1 MIVSY
6 IQNLSKYIYLPIYQ
20 IPQVVPVNWKEKTM
34 LLGMVIS
41 VCCAVI
47 TFFTQTT
54 FICSAFA
61 ALSGVCGL
69 GVISVR
75 HYESVKKLQECIK
88 TLQEENQAFT
98 SHNQTLEAIVIE
110 ERKIATQLTV
120 ENEKLKTEVS
130 KLTIHTEFLHKT
142 SHELLTSV
150 EELRINLIAL
160 GPIVTGS
167 QEIEEKLGFLSRKME
182 TQQAVSKHLIELIS
196 KTMTEQADQLTL
208 KKEILQQLQS
218 LQNNDTTFQK
228 LKELNL
234 LQEQLSS
241 IYDKLGSALSEH
253 HELQNKS
260 IQTSNQLS
268 YIQEQNSL
276 ENTRLQETRQ
286 ELSRVS
292 LELKNTHLALNALL
306 EKYHSFLL
314 KYEKLDKDNCAQ
326 TELSIDHKETVLL

>member
-1 MIVSY
+1 MVVSY
-6 IQNLSKYIYLPIYQ
+6 IQSFAKYIYLPIHQ
-20 IPQVVPVNWKEKTM
+20 KIPQIAPANWKEKTM
-34 LLGMVIS
+34 LMGLVIS
-41 VCCAVI
+41 VCCAVV

-69 GVISVR
+69 GAIYTR
-75 HYESVKKLQECIK
+75 HYESLKKLQEYVK
-88 TLQEENQAFT
+88 TLQEENQRFN
-98 SHNQTLEAIVIE
+98 SYNQALEAIVIE
-110 ERKIATQLTV
+110 EKKTSSQLAV

-130 KLTIHTEFLHKT
+130 KLTIHTEFLSKT
-142 SHELLTSV
+142 SHELLNSV
-150 EELRINLIAL
+150 EDLRINLIAL

-167 QEIEEKLGFLSRKME
+167 QEIEEKLRFLSKKME
-182 TQQAVSKHLIELIS
+182 NQQAVSKHLIELVS
-196 KTMTEQADQLTL
+196 KTMAEQSDQLKL
-208 KKEILQQLQS
+208 KNEILRQLQS

-228 LKELNL
+228 IKELNL

-241 IYDKLGSALSEH
+241 IYDKLGNALKEYND
-253 HELQNKS
+253 LQSKA

-292 LELKNTHLALNALL
+292 IELKNTHLALNALL

-314 KYEKLDKDNCAQ
+314 EYEKLDKNKCP
-326 TELSIDHKETVLL
+326 